1 MQDCPPQWNV
11 NGWTKVFAR
20 CSTYLCLDLLLFHDK
35 ATGTQQENE
44 QFDQHIGITMYRHR
58 ISCPS
63 FCQCSWDCV
72 QFRRVTCSQLAL
84 SGVNTVEEER
94 WKRSSLCMLTQS
106 QVCHIWVPGTKT
118 KWHKDVCWLQ
128 VIYKE
133 IWIITIQGNS
143 IGQLIAR
150 CGRSPPLMVVPG
162 QDYFGSPKQK
172 VG

>member
-84 SGVNTVEEER
+84 SGVNTVEGR
-94 WKRSSLCMLTQS
+94 GGRFFKTLIIVHVNPKPSLPHLGAWDQDQMA
-106 QVCHIWVPGTKT
+106 
-118 KWHKDVCWLQ
+118 
-128 VIYKE
+128 
-133 IWIITIQGNS
+133 QGRVLAS
-143 IGQLIAR
+143 GHL
-150 CGRSPPLMVVPG
+150 
-162 QDYFGSPKQK
+162 
-172 VG
+172 